1 MIGVIKILIIF
12 ANETLTILTRRTYS
26 TVRYMRAYL
35 KVIYIINI
43 IFFTNFTKKLSL

>member
-26 TVRYMRAYL
+26 TVRIVRAYL
-35 KVIYIINI
+35 KDYLYITLIYLL
-43 IFFTNFTKKLSL
+43 TLQKKN